1 VKGVSWTTS
10 HVIGDGGVLM
20 IHVTFDSRL
29 LRVTCPATP
38 ERVQFAVEKL
48 TQFIREERAS
58 AKRKAYSV
66 LH

>member
-1 VKGVSWTTS
+1 MKGVGWTTS

-20 IHVTFDSRL
+20 IHVTFDGRL
-29 LRVTCPATP
+29 LRVTCPATT